1 MVFLKTAA
9 IDCQQMLDT
18 SLYPASQV
26 CRRVSSSL
34 SRLRQVGPSYGV
46 GVDVKRAAD
55 LYAQGWTL
63 CEIGAELG
71 LSSTAVSDQLHRAGV
86 TMRRAGPPAH
96 PASTQQMELR
106 EQGLAWNEVANQA
119 DMTVGAWSRY
129 RRPRSPESQRLGP
142 LAKGAR
148 RRS

>member
-1 MVFLKTAA
+1 VVFLKTAA

-55 LYAQGWTL
+55 LYAQGRSL
-63 CEIGAELG
+63 REIGAELG
-71 LSSTAVSDQLHRAGV
+71 VHWSTVSEQLQRAGFP
-86 TMRRAGPPAH
+86 MRRGGPPAH
-96 PASTQQMELR
+96 PASIQEILELR
-106 EQGLAWNEVANQA
+106 ERGLTWREVAEQVN
-119 DMTVGAWSRY
+119 MTVSGVWSRN
-129 RRPRSPESQRLGP
+129 RRTRPRKPARLGRWP
-142 LAKGAR
+142 T
-148 RRS
+148 